1 MLHSKA
7 SNADKRI
14 GGTVSAMSDIP
25 KDSTAARIA
34 SFGVYVA
41 DLERSVDFYTGVLGL
56 SVRRRFPQQVLLEGS
71 GQSATLILARR
82 PEGISADDA
91 ADLQKVVF
99 FTGDA
104 QDLYRRSIEGG
115 GAGVAEPTARPD
127 MPYTIGL
134 VRDPDGHLLE
144 FIQDQVPQ

>member
-1 MLHSKA
+1 
-7 SNADKRI
+7 
-14 GGTVSAMSDIP
+14 MSDAE

-56 SVRRRFPQQVLLEGS
+56 SVRRRFPHQVLLEGS
-71 GQSATLILARR
+71 GQSATLIVALR
-82 PEGISADDA
+82 PEGISAGA
-91 ADLQKVVF
+91 GNDLQKVVF
-99 FTGDA
+99 FTADA
-104 QDLYRRSIEGG
+104 HDLYRRSIECG
-115 GAGVAEPTARPD
+115 GAAVEQPRARPD

-144 FIQDQVPQ
+144 FIQEEAPR